1 MGATGIIAPDAQ
13 SRALDA
19 LAQCAEKLNRR
30 NVSVARSVA
39 NEACRRATNGPDF
52 VARVFEETGIAL
64 DVISNAE
71 EARLAVLSCQSFT
84 ADDDRQAQIFGIVG
98 GSTELVLLNRRLGST
113 GKILNRGR
121 LPRGVVS
128 SAEPH

>member
-1 MGATGIIAPDAQ
+1 MGATGIISPDAQ

-39 NEACRRATNGPDF
+39 TEACRRATNGPDF

-64 DVISNAE
+64 DVISPAE
-71 EARLAVLSCQSFT
+71 EARLAVLGCQSLL
-84 ADDDRQAQIFGIVG
+84 DDR
-98 GSTELVLLNRRLGST
+98 SEEHTSELQSLMRTSYAVFCLRKKRNNTFTL
-113 GKILNRGR
+113 
-121 LPRGVVS
+121 
-128 SAEPH
+128 

>member
-1 MGATGIIAPDAQ
+1 MGATGIISPDAQ

-39 NEACRRATNGPDF
+39 TEACRRATNGTDF

-64 DVISNAE
+64 DVISPAE
-71 EARLAVLSCQSFT
+71 EARLAVLGCQSLLD
-84 ADDDRQAQIFGIVG
+84 DDDRQALIFDIGG
-98 GSTELVLLNRRLGST
+98 GSTELMLLTRRIRRMVATIKRTESH
-113 GKILNRGR
+113 RG
-121 LPRGVVS
+121 G
-128 SAEPH
+128 